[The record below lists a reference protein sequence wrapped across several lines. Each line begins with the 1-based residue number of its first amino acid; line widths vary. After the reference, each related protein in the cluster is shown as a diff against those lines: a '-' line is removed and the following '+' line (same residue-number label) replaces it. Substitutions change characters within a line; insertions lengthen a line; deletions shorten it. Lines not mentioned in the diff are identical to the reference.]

1 VRNETENNTN
11 TDSVQEPEKKKGL
24 LKRIGSLTKRL
35 AKTKKGFVGKIKQ
48 AITLRGKLDEELL
61 EEVESILIQADI
73 GVETTLK
80 IIERIRNEHRR
91 KELNN
96 PETILQVF
104 KQTIYEMLKEREG
117 KILWQPTSKPYVI
130 LTVGVNGVGKT
141 TTIAK
146 LAQKYKSLGKKVML
160 VAGDTFRAAAI
171 EQLEIWAKR
180 TGSDII
186 KQSMGADAA
195 SVCFDA
201 ISAAR
206 KRNTDV
212 VIVDTAGRLHTKVN
226 LMEELKKIV
235 RVIKKQLPS
244 APDETLLVLDATTGQ
259 NAISQTRIFK
269 ADVDVTAIALTKL
282 DGTAKGGVI
291 IAIADLFDIPIKLI
305 GVGEQADDLR
315 DFNAQEFV
323 DALFTEL

>member
-1 VRNETENNTN
+1 MEKETTNNIN
-11 TDSVQEPEKKKGL
+11 TETAEKPEKKKGL
-24 LKRIGSLTKRL
+24 FNRIGNLTKRL

-48 AITLRGKLDEELL
+48 AITLRGKIDEELL
-61 EEVESILIQADI
+61 EEVESILIQSDI

-80 IIERIRNEHRR
+80 IIERIRTEHKR
-91 KELNN
+91 KELKN
-96 PETILQVF
+96 PETILQAF
-104 KQTIYEMLKEREG
+104 KETIYEMLKQREG
-117 KILWQPTSKPYVI
+117 RMEWSPTTKPYVI

-146 LAQKYKSLGKKVML
+146 LAQRYRTLGKKVML

-186 KQSMGADAA
+186 KQSMGADSA

-201 ISAAR
+201 INAAR

-212 VIVDTAGRLHTKVN
+212 VIIDTAGRLHTKVN

-235 RVIKKQLPS
+235 RVIRKQLPS

-269 ADVDVTAIALTKL
+269 ADVDVSAIALTKL

-315 DFNAQEFV
+315 DFDAREFV
-323 DALFTEL
+323 EALFTEL